1 MDFRRFQTLSSNLR
15 FALRTHKPRL
25 WLKLARNHTLAHLGR
40 DVPRTLVVAVDYR
53 CNLTCGHC
61 SARTLDKKEQPSLTL
76 DDYKW
81 IGHEAK
87 RLGIFNIQFTGG
99 EPLLRRDLEEVIQC
113 FHPRENF
120 IMIST
125 HGMFLTRERLA
136 SLRRAGVDAFCV
148 SLDSMNP
155 EEHDAF
161 RGKDGVWEKAVAALR
176 LARDMGFGAAAGCV
190 ITHQN
195 VGSKMLE
202 DIAQFTRSIGAD
214 MLLNWACPVG
224 AWEGNREARLTDE
237 DHAWL
242 QTFQHRHPN
251 VRTDF
256 DGNYVRWGCPAGPE
270 FMYLTAQGELL
281 PCAFIPVSYGN
292 VREAPLGELRA
303 RILSDPAYGR
313 YPSRCLSAGDEAFY
327 ESHIRPSFGRAPF
340 PYTSLPSQ
348 AASEAGRIISLSS
361 PTGR

>member
-1 MDFRRFQTLSSNLR
+1 MIFRRFHTLTSNLR
-15 FALRTHKPRL
+15 FALRTQKSRL
-25 WLKLARNHTLAHLGR
+25 WLKLARNHALARLGI

-61 SARTLDKKEQPSLTL
+61 SARTLDKKDAPPLTL
-76 DDYKW
+76 DDYKR

-87 RLGIFNIQFTGG
+87 ELGLFNIQFTGG

-136 SLRRAGVDAFCV
+136 SLRKAGVDAFCI
-148 SLDSMNP
+148 SLDSMNSQ
-155 EEHDAF
+155 EHDAF
-161 RGKDGVWEKAVAALR
+161 RRKEGVWEKAITGLR
-176 LARDMGFGAAAGCV
+176 LARQMGFGVAAGCV

-195 VGSKMLE
+195 VGSQTLE
-202 DIAQFTRSIGAD
+202 DIALFTHSIGAD

-224 AWEGNREARLTDE
+224 AWEGNRDARLTDE
-237 DHAWL
+237 DHEWL
-242 QTFQHRHPN
+242 QEFQLRHSN

-256 DGNYVRWGCPAGPE
+256 DGNYIKRGCPAGPE

-292 VREAPLGELRA
+292 VREAPLGELRS

-313 YPSRCLSAGDEAFY
+313 YPPRCLSAGDDAFY
-327 ESHIRPSFGRAPF
+327 ESHIKPTFGLAPLSHSELLLRGQEKPSA
-340 PYTSLPSQ
+340 
-348 AASEAGRIISLSS
+348 IS
-361 PTGR
+361 